1 MEGWLQTV
9 VGRYQAGFRRGRR
22 IAEHIM
28 AIKVLAQQGRAGAT
42 RTFACFIDLQSAY
55 DLVPRDLLFRILEA
69 YGLPNTI
76 IQIIRSVYR
85 SAEFCVRIGV
95 GATGAKS
102 GSFRSQRG
110 LLQRSVLSPVLFNVF
125 LQAVID
131 EVTWRLEVAGITGG
145 VTRVRHDGKEL
156 KWPPA
161 GTRHVTYW

>member
-1 MEGWLQTV
+1 M
-9 VGRYQAGFRRGRR
+9 RY
-22 IAEHIM
+22 
-28 AIKVLAQQGRAGAT
+28 
-42 RTFACFIDLQSAY
+42 LQSAY